1 MGFHVKCIFPLW
13 TRSTF
18 IRREK
23 KKKNTPKARKEKE
36 QRRNEKLVAV
46 ECDKKCV
53 D

>member
-1 MGFHVKCIFPLW
+1 MYFSFVDSIDFYQK
-13 TRSTF
+13 
-18 IRREK
+18 REE
-23 KKKNTPKARKEKE
+23 KKNTPKARKEKE